1 MSNAT
6 SDWTSNFNPLKKSY
20 RIIFQTYARM
30 AKEKLK
36 LNELK
41 VQSIVT
47 SLEEGQMQTLK
58 GGKEVVGRRRS
69 YSVRWTMVDT
79 RVQADSVGGLIGGN

>member
-1 MSNAT
+1 
-6 SDWTSNFNPLKKSY
+6 
-20 RIIFQTYARM
+20 M

-58 GGKEVVGRRRS
+58 GGKAVIGRRRS
-69 YSVRWTMVDT
+69 YNVRWTMVDI
-79 RVQADSVGGLIGGN
+79 RVQADAMAGFNGGH

>member
-1 MSNAT
+1 
-6 SDWTSNFNPLKKSY
+6 
-20 RIIFQTYARM
+20 M

-58 GGKEVVGRRRS
+58 GGKEVVGPS
-69 YSVRWTMVDT
+69 PQLFCSLDY
-79 RVQADSVGGLIGGN
+79 G

>member
-1 MSNAT
+1 
-6 SDWTSNFNPLKKSY
+6 
-20 RIIFQTYARM
+20 M

-36 LNELK
+36 LKDLK

-58 GGKEVVGRRRS
+58 GGKEVVGRRRT
-69 YSVRWTMVDT
+69 YNVRWTMIDT
-79 RVQADSVGGLIGGN
+79 RAQADSLTGFMGGN

>member
-1 MSNAT
+1 
-6 SDWTSNFNPLKKSY
+6 
-20 RIIFQTYARM
+20 M

-36 LNELK
+36 LKDLK

-58 GGKEVVGRRRS
+58 GGKEVVGRRHN
-69 YSVRWTMVDT
+69 YTVRWTMIDT
-79 RVQADSVGGLIGGN
+79 RVQLSSTSSFHGGN

>member
-1 MSNAT
+1 
-6 SDWTSNFNPLKKSY
+6 
-20 RIIFQTYARM
+20 M

-36 LNELK
+36 LTDLK

-58 GGKEVVGRRRS
+58 GGKEVKGRRHS
-69 YSVRWTMVDT
+69 YTVRWTMIDT
-79 RVQADSVGGLIGGN
+79 RVQSDLMTGFNGGN

>member
-1 MSNAT
+1 
-6 SDWTSNFNPLKKSY
+6 
-20 RIIFQTYARM
+20 M

-36 LNELK
+36 LKDLK

-69 YSVRWTMVDT
+69 YSVRWTMIDT
-79 RVQADSVGGLIGGN
+79 RVQSDSLGGFNGGN

>member
-1 MSNAT
+1 
-6 SDWTSNFNPLKKSY
+6 
-20 RIIFQTYARM
+20 M
-30 AKEKLK
+30 AKKKLK
-36 LNELK
+36 LNDLK

-69 YSVRWTMVDT
+69 YSVRWTMIDT
-79 RVQADSVGGLIGGN
+79 RVQADSMINFTGGN

>member
-1 MSNAT
+1 
-6 SDWTSNFNPLKKSY
+6 
-20 RIIFQTYARM
+20 M
-30 AKEKLK
+30 AKKKLK

-69 YSVRWTMVDT
+69 YTVRWTMIDT
-79 RVQADSVGGLIGGN
+79 RVQTDSVNAPIGGN

>member
-1 MSNAT
+1 
-6 SDWTSNFNPLKKSY
+6 
-20 RIIFQTYARM
+20 M

-36 LNELK
+36 LNDLK

-69 YSVRWTMVDT
+69 YIVRWTMVDT
-79 RVQADSVGGLIGGN
+79 RVQSDSVLSMGGN

>member
-1 MSNAT
+1 
-6 SDWTSNFNPLKKSY
+6 
-20 RIIFQTYARM
+20 M

-58 GGKEVVGRRRS
+58 GGKEVAGRRRT
-69 YSVRWTMVDT
+69 YTVRWTMVDT
-79 RVQADSVGGLIGGN
+79 RVQADGVIGMIGGN

>member
-1 MSNAT
+1 
-6 SDWTSNFNPLKKSY
+6 
-20 RIIFQTYARM
+20 M

-36 LNELK
+36 LNDLK

-47 SLEEGQMQTLK
+47 SLDEGQMQTLK

-69 YSVRWTMVDT
+69 YTVRWTMVDT
-79 RVQADSVGGLIGGN
+79 RTQADTKLDFIGGN

>member
-1 MSNAT
+1 
-6 SDWTSNFNPLKKSY
+6 
-20 RIIFQTYARM
+20 M

-36 LNELK
+36 LKDLK

-69 YSVRWTMVDT
+69 YSVRWTMIDT
-79 RVQADSVGGLIGGN
+79 RAQADSLSGSNGGN

>member
-1 MSNAT
+1 
-6 SDWTSNFNPLKKSY
+6 
-20 RIIFQTYARM
+20 M

-36 LNELK
+36 LNDLK

-58 GGKEVVGRRRS
+58 GGKAVVGRRHS
-69 YSVRWTMVDT
+69 YNVRWTMIDT
-79 RVQADSVGGLIGGN
+79 RAQSDSIAGFNAGN

>member
-1 MSNAT
+1 
-6 SDWTSNFNPLKKSY
+6 
-20 RIIFQTYARM
+20 M

-36 LNELK
+36 LNDLK

-58 GGKEVVGRRRS
+58 GGKEVVGRRHN

-79 RVQADSVGGLIGGN
+79 RVQSDAVTAFGGGN

>member
-1 MSNAT
+1 
-6 SDWTSNFNPLKKSY
+6 
-20 RIIFQTYARM
+20 M

-36 LNELK
+36 LNDLK

-69 YSVRWTMVDT
+69 YSVRWTMIDT
-79 RVQADSVGGLIGGN
+79 RVQTDAAVNFGGGN

>member
-1 MSNAT
+1 
-6 SDWTSNFNPLKKSY
+6 
-20 RIIFQTYARM
+20 M

-36 LNELK
+36 INDLK
-41 VQSIVT
+41 VESIVT

-69 YSVRWTMVDT
+69 YTVRWTMIDT
-79 RVQADSVGGLIGGN
+79 RVQADSAAGFSGGN

>member
-1 MSNAT
+1 
-6 SDWTSNFNPLKKSY
+6 
-20 RIIFQTYARM
+20 M

-36 LNELK
+36 LDDLK

-58 GGKEVVGRRRS
+58 GGREVVGRRRT
-69 YSVRWTMVDT
+69 YVVRWTSLDT
-79 RVQADSVGGLIGGN
+79 RAQADVVGGQTGG

>member
-1 MSNAT
+1 V
-6 SDWTSNFNPLKKSY
+6 SNFSPSKILVSKSLSNHS
-20 RIIFQTYARM
+20 RM

-36 LNELK
+36 LNDLK

-58 GGKEVVGRRRS
+58 GGKEVVGRRRT
-69 YSVRWTMVDT
+69 YTVRWTMVDT
-79 RVQADSVGGLIGGN
+79 RVQADSLGGLSGGN